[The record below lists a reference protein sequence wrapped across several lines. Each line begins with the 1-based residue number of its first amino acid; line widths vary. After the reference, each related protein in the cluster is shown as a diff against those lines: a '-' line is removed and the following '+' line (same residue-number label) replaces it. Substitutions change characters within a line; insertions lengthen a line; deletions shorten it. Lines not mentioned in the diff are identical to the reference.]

1 MTTQKIVPVVNI
13 RKLYVA
19 KLLSE
24 DADKITYDAPRY
36 LEGVKQLTIKPKQN
50 SDPYY
55 HEGRKVLEDKT
66 LEDISVTINITDL
79 TDEDEGYV
87 MGYKL
92 AKTGGVIRNENDI
105 APTVAILYEADKA
118 QGGTRYGILYAG
130 TFGIPDEDIK
140 GKEGKANFQS
150 KSIDA
155 TFRPL
160 VNGLWNYKVDSD
172 STGVTQEFL
181 NGFFNQ
187 VTIPEEQQ
195 TQTQAKV

>member
-187 VTIPEEQQ
+187 VTIPEE
-195 TQTQAKV
+195 TQAVK

>member
-24 DADKITYDAPRY
+24 DADKITYDTPRY

-187 VTIPEEQQ
+187 VTIPEE
-195 TQTQAKV
+195 TQAVE

>member
-36 LEGVKQLTIKPKQN
+36 LEGVKQLAIKPKQN

-92 AKTGGVIRNENDI
+92 AKTGGVIKNENDI

-150 KSIDA
+150 KSINA

-160 VNGLWNYKVDSD
+160 ANGLWNYKVDSD

>member
-1 MTTQKIVPVVNI
+1 MAQKILPIVNI
-13 RKLYVA
+13 NKLYVA
-19 KLLSE
+19 KLLTE
-24 DADKITYDAPRY
+24 DIDKITYDTPRY
-36 LEGVKQLTIKPKQN
+36 LEGIKQLTIKPKQN

-55 HEGRKVLEDKT
+55 HEGRKILTDKT

-79 TDEDEGYV
+79 TDEDECYV

-105 APTVAILYEADKA
+105 APTVAILYEAEKSE
-118 QGGTRYGILYAG
+118 GGTRYGILYAG
-130 TFGIPDEDIK
+130 TFGVSDEDIK

-150 KSIDA
+150 KSIEA

-181 NGFFNQ
+181 NGFFSQ
-187 VTIPEEQQ
+187 VTIPEE
-195 TQTQAKV
+195 TQAVE

>member
-1 MTTQKIVPVVNI
+1 MAQKILPIVNI
-13 RKLYVA
+13 DKLYVA
-19 KLLSE
+19 KLLTE
-24 DADKITYDAPRY
+24 DADKITYDIPRY
-36 LEGVKQLTIKPKQN
+36 LEGIKQLTIKPKQN

-55 HEGRKVLEDKT
+55 HEGRKILTDKT
-66 LEDISVTINITDL
+66 LEDISVTIDITDL
-79 TDEDEGYV
+79 TDEDECYV
-87 MGYKL
+87 MGYKM

-105 APTVAILYEADKA
+105 APTLAILYEAEKSE
-118 QGGTRYGILYAG
+118 GGTRYGILYAG
-130 TFGIPDEDIK
+130 TFGVSDEDIK

-150 KSIDA
+150 KSIEA

-160 VNGLWNYKVDSD
+160 MNGLWNYKVDSD

-195 TQTQAKV
+195 TQATV